1 MIKVL
6 CPWLTVKS
14 ELNIPDVLFL
24 YHIKASLLTHVME
37 AARLLDSCH
46 FFVHDSAGII
56 FHHSLNS
63 KAEVWIL

>member
-1 MIKVL
+1 MINVL

-14 ELNIPDVLFL
+14 EFNILDVLFL
-24 YHIKASLLTHVME
+24 YHIKASLLTYVME
-37 AARLLDSCH
+37 AARLLDSCRLH
-46 FFVHDSAGII
+46 VHDSAGIT